1 MIRTR
6 FSTLGALLAA
16 VALAST
22 ANAQSYA
29 FGRTEMGQIVPARFA
44 TTTQQLFATTNV
56 AVSLPLVAQTASSG
70 GEKID
75 LVAES
80 MPADNW
86 GSVPLHAS
94 DADADADADEAKS
107 SEPGFFGSTMGRV
120 SIVGI
125 AGLAGASY
133 FAFRGSDAR
142 TSEAAFAA
150 PILPA
155 TGPTTPGTG
164 AVAFAENP
172 EPASMA
178 LMVLGLGAL
187 GIVARRRRAN

>member
-6 FSTLGALLAA
+6 FSTFGALLAA

-56 AVSLPLVAQTASSG
+56 AASLPLVAQTASSS

-94 DADADADADEAKS
+94 DADTDADEAKS

-120 SIVGI
+120 SMVGI

-133 FAFRGSDAR
+133 FAFRGGDAR

-178 LMVLGLGAL
+178 LMALGLGAL